1 MEKKEK
7 FVEPEISV
15 TIISDR
21 DVITDSIE
29 LPDDNLDG

>member
-7 FVEPEISV
+7 VVEPEISV